1 MKAWILPLVS
11 VSLLLAIPGVQAQ
24 NNEASDAA
32 ANAEENSLLMQL
44 QNCRRIDSSVERLD
58 CYDRLARTQQTD
70 EPSRAAARAE
80 RAEEARLEA
89 AAQQQSRRD
98 NAQQRRDDFGRE
110 HLARP
115 AEDDT
120 RRYITIVDS
129 WQNPRG
135 LWRFRTE
142 EGAEWHQIESVR
154 NFFYESD
161 ADYYIERGAMNS
173 FMLSHD
179 GSNRSIRVRRVD

>member
-24 NNEASDAA
+24 NNDAA

-58 CYDRLARTQQTD
+58 CYDRLARTQQAD
-70 EPSRAAARAE
+70 ESSRAAA

-98 NAQQRRDDFGRE
+98 NAQQRGDDFGRE

-115 AEDDT
+115 AEDDS
-120 RRYITIVDS
+120 RRYINIVDS

-135 LWRFRTE
+135 LWRFRTD

-154 NFFYESD
+154 NFFYEND